1 MKLADRLNRIIEDR
15 QISKAEFARRIGV
28 TVNTVNYY
36 LRKAY
41 KKLNV
46 HSREELVELLESIGI
61 PPNMNS

>member
-1 MKLADRLNRIIEDR
+1 GMTVKQIAEDT
-15 QISKAEFARRIGV
+15 GV

-46 HSREELVELLESIGI
+46 HSREELAERLDGLDTK
-61 PPNMNS
+61 PNN